1 MQGAHLTWRLRH
13 DGQHPCLANQFKLE
27 DVVARGFIETEST
40 QIGEMP
46 NDPVVPRLLV
56 RVRPIHEVVKV
67 DAYIPGCPPDADT
80 IWYALT
86 ELLAGRVPNWDERTF
101 SYD

>member
-1 MQGAHLTWRLRH
+1 
-13 DGQHPCLANQFKLE
+13 
-27 DVVARGFIETEST
+27 
-40 QIGEMP
+40 
-46 NDPVVPRLLV
+46 
-56 RVRPIHEVVKV
+56 V